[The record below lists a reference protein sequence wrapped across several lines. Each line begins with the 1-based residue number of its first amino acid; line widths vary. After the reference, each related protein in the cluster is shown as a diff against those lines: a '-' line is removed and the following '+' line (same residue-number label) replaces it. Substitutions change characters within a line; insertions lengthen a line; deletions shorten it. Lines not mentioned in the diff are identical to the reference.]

1 MLSKVYALVALI
13 ILCTGCFTDDVK
25 KKMDSAIKQSQ
36 DMMADQQFKA
46 ALYNIEMHKL
56 RFGSYPDSLR
66 QLKFLSM
73 DSLSIMGMDYRKLDT
88 GYALN
93 FTGKYASISGETDV
107 TINLNYPDEFWQGLG
122 CVESNM
128 KKEGR

>member
-1 MLSKVYALVALI
+1 MLQKIAAFVAVVV
-13 ILCTGCFTDDVK
+13 LCTGCFTDDVK

-36 DMMADQQFKA
+36 DMFADQQFKA

-66 QLKFLSM
+66 QLRFLSM
-73 DSLSIMGMDYRKLDT
+73 DSSSIMAMDYQKLDS

-93 FTGKYASISGETDV
+93 FTGKYASLSGQTDV
-107 TINLNYPDEFWQGLG
+107 TVSLNYPDEFWQGLG
-122 CVESNM
+122 CKKSNM
-128 KKEGR
+128 KKDGQ